1 MTQIR
6 SVFLVAALLVLLG
19 ATPLAAGGNREE
31 PEAEQDAAAAEAEP
45 IAIDDAVARVNGE
58 LVGRAEFDDVVAS
71 NIARWEYQSGE
82 SFDAAQR
89 PQLEQQVLDGLITRT
104 ILEQE
109 ADDLDIVVTDES
121 FSETLAQFTSQ
132 FPNEEAY
139 RIALEEQGFSEG
151 EFEDELRR
159 QMLIEELI
167 RTQVYDQIE
176 ISDDDMQAFY
186 DENPQFFEQS
196 EQVAAR
202 HIIFTTQG
210 ASEAD
215 QTALREELQGIRQEI
230 ADGADFAEMA
240 REHSQGPSA
249 ADGGNLG
256 VFGRGQM
263 VPAFEETAFAL
274 EVGELSEVIET
285 QFGYHIVQVTERI
298 PAQTQSF
305 ADSREQIRQFLTEE
319 ERNTAAQAYVQGLR
333 GAAEVEELIELQ

>member
-1 MTQIR
+1 MTQTR
-6 SVFLVAALLVLLG
+6 FVVPVVLLLALLG
-19 ATPLAAGGNREE
+19 TAPLTAGGNREQ
-31 PEAEQDAAAAEAEP
+31 EAEQESQPSGEAQE

-58 LVGRAEFDDVVAS
+58 LVSRQEFDDVVES
-71 NIARWEYQSGE
+71 NIARYEYQSGQ
-82 SFDAAQR
+82 SFDAGQR
-89 PQLEQQVLDGLITRT
+89 PQLERQVLTGLITRT

-109 ADDLDIVVTDES
+109 AADLGISVSDER
-121 FSETLAQFTSQ
+121 FAETLDQFTEQ

-139 RIALEEQGFSEG
+139 QLALEEQGFTED
-151 EFEDELRR
+151 EFEGELRR

-176 ISDDDMQAFY
+176 ISDEDLRSFY
-186 DENPQFFEQS
+186 DENAQFFEQP

-210 ASEAD
+210 VDEAGR
-215 QTALREELQGIRQEI
+215 AELANELEGIRAEI
-230 ADGADFAEMA
+230 VGGADFAEMA

-249 ADGGNLG
+249 ADGGNLC

-274 EVGELSEVIET
+274 EVGEVSEVIET

-305 ADSREQIRQFLTEE
+305 EDSRERIRQFLTEE
-319 ERNTAAQAYVQGLR
+319 ERNTSAQAYVQELR
-333 GAAEVEELIELQ
+333 GAAEVEELIELP